1 MNTISN
7 QTLQLVGAFVLAL
20 VLVLFMGA
28 LAVLERDIPNI
39 LDRGFFLLLGSFVGV
54 SAANGMRVAAKSR

>member
-1 MNTISN
+1 MSN
-7 QTLQLVGAFVLAL
+7 QTLQLIGAFILAL

-28 LAVLERDIPNI
+28 LALLEQDIPNI

-54 SAANGMRVAAKSR
+54 SAANGARVVASKKG

>member
-1 MNTISN
+1 MSN
-7 QTLQLVGAFVLAL
+7 QTLQLIGAFILAL

-28 LAVLERDIPNI
+28 LALMEQDIPNI

-54 SAANGMRVAAKSR
+54 SAANGVRVATSKKS